1 MSSETTN
8 PTTIPTPNNIDT
20 GLACLVMLA
29 RFHSIAVD
37 PHQIAHEFKE
47 SGKLFTT
54 VEILLAAKK
63 LGLITKKVK
72 PQLNRLA
79 TTPMP
84 AVVSAKDGS
93 FFIIARMDGD
103 KVLIH
108 DPTVERPEII
118 SQEQLAARWSGELIL
133 FSSRASLAGELAKF
147 DFSWFIPAII
157 KYRKL
162 LIEVLFVSFILQFF
176 GLVTPLFFQ
185 VVMDKVLVH
194 KGFSTL
200 DVIAFAFV
208 VVVLFEITLT
218 TLRSY
223 VF

>member
-1 MSSETTN
+1 MEEVFVSSETIN

-47 SGKLFTT
+47 TGKLFTT

-72 PQLNRLA
+72 PQLSRLA

-93 FFIIARMDGD
+93 FLLLPVWMVI
-103 KVLIH
+103 
-108 DPTVERPEII
+108 
-118 SQEQLAARWSGELIL
+118 
-133 FSSRASLAGELAKF
+133 KF
-147 DFSWFIPAII
+147 
-157 KYRKL
+157 
-162 LIEVLFVSFILQFF
+162 
-176 GLVTPLFFQ
+176 
-185 VVMDKVLVH
+185 
-194 KGFSTL
+194 
-200 DVIAFAFV
+200 
-208 VVVLFEITLT
+208 
-218 TLRSY
+218 
-223 VF
+223 